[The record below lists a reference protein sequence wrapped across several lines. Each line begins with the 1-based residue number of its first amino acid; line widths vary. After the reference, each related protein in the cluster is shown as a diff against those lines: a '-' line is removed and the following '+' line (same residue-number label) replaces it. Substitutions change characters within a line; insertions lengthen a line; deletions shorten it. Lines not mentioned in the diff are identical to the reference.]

1 MYTKICILT
10 IILITLQI
18 NELNTQNNDKVS
30 DVDLNK
36 AVSCLHVLSKKF
48 DYEIDQ
54 KVYSSTMLACFTSI
68 TELDAKEILVAVQ
81 QEMIFLSPEEID
93 KLCDVNN
100 LKNIDQKTLAI
111 ESKKLQNA
119 LREFDKIRENQR
131 KKDGKTPK
139 DDIDNENEDYK
150 RAHPSQ
156 GNKLGKFM
164 KGMTNILKLI
174 NNFGKI
180 IIGVIALYL
189 IYFFLNNCKDK
200 NRYEHKY
207 EDYNKIVKNVKKNKK
222 KKN

>member
-1 MYTKICILT
+1 MFSQLP
-10 IILITLQI
+10 ILIFIITNIIQI
-18 NELNTQNNDKVS
+18 IKSEVTDT
-30 DVDLNK
+30 DLNK

-54 KVYSSTMLACFTSI
+54 KVYSSTMLACFTSLS
-68 TELDAKEILVAVQ
+68 EVDAKEILVAVQ
-81 QEMIFLSPEEID
+81 QEMAFLSPEEID

-100 LKNIDQKTLAI
+100 LKNIDQKILAI

-119 LREFDKIRENQR
+119 LREFDKMRE
-131 KKDGKTPK
+131 KKNENYGQKY
-139 DDIDNENEDYK
+139 DDSYNENEDYK

>member
-1 MYTKICILT
+1 MFSQLP
-10 IILITLQI
+10 ILIFIITNIIQI
-18 NELNTQNNDKVS
+18 IKSEVTDT
-30 DVDLNK
+30 DLNK

-54 KVYSSTMLACFTSI
+54 KVYSSTMLACFTSLS
-68 TELDAKEILVAVQ
+68 EVDAKEILVAVQ
-81 QEMIFLSPEEID
+81 QEMAFLSPEEID

-100 LKNIDQKTLAI
+100 LKNIDQKILAI

-119 LREFDKIRENQR
+119 LREFDKMRE
-131 KKDGKTPK
+131 KKNENYGQKY
-139 DDIDNENEDYK
+139 DDSYNENEDYK

-164 KGMTNILKLI
+164 KEITNLLKLV

-180 IIGVIALYL
+180 IIGIMALY
-189 IYFFLNNCKDK
+189 FLHFLGKNCTKKD
-200 NRYEHKY
+200 NYVHKY
-207 EDYNKIVKNVKKNKK
+207 EDYTKIAKNVKKNKK

>member
-10 IILITLQI
+10 ILLITLQI

-54 KVYSSTMLACFTSI
+54 KVYSSTMLACFTSL

-174 NNFGKI
+174 NN
-180 IIGVIALYL
+180 
-189 IYFFLNNCKDK
+189 
-200 NRYEHKY
+200 
-207 EDYNKIVKNVKKNKK
+207 
-222 KKN
+222 

>member
-10 IILITLQI
+10 ILLITLQI
-18 NELNTQNNDKVS
+18 NELYAQNDDKVS

-189 IYFFLNNCKDK
+189 IYFFLNNCI
-200 NRYEHKY
+200 RM
-207 EDYNKIVKNVKKNKK
+207 I
-222 KKN
+222 